1 MDIPHNQCV
10 FWGQDWKYEIPIYL
24 MSKPFKMQSHMANGI
39 ALSIWCRLE
48 RYAKCNKSRTVDF
61 VSIYVRNQIWLF
73 GFCLKQQSK
82 PKLGL
87 FGLDTPH
94 NQYEFWD

>member
-61 VSIYVRNQIWLF
+61 VSICTQPNMTVWVLSEAAV
-73 GFCLKQQSK
+73 K
-82 PKLGL
+82 
-87 FGLDTPH
+87 T
-94 NQYEFWD
+94 